1 MPRMNL
7 DRSYLGES
15 ERVTV
20 RLGRTELA
28 ALDELATEW
37 PGDRSDLVRR
47 ALREAVT
54 TTRCRRRAAFEVA
67 LPTLTL
73 AQLRVLAGEY
83 RVRGRSR
90 MTKADLEA
98 ATRAAVWRQ
107 TAPLT

>member
-7 DRSYLGES
+7 DRSYWGES
-15 ERVTV
+15 QRVTV

-37 PGDRSDLVRR
+37 PGDQSDLVRC

-54 TTRCRRRAAFEVA
+54 TTRCRCREAFEAA

-73 AQLRVLAGEY
+73 AQLRVLAGEH
-83 RVRGRSR
+83 RVQGRSR
-90 MTKADLEA
+90 MTKADLVG
-98 ATRAAVWRQ
+98 ATRAAVWRL
-107 TAPLT
+107 TAPLA

>member
-7 DRSYLGES
+7 DRSYWGES
-15 ERVTV
+15 QRVTV

-28 ALDELATEW
+28 ALDELAMEW
-37 PGDRSDLVRR
+37 PGDQSELVRR

-54 TTRCRRRAAFEVA
+54 TTRRRRREALEAA

-83 RVRGRSR
+83 RVPGRSR
-90 MTKADLEA
+90 MTKLDLAD
-98 ATRAAVWRQ
+98 ATRAAVWRH